1 MRSALKAALASL
13 VVAALCLSFS
23 TSPVSA
29 QDADTLDALA
39 RAAFCIGVLT
49 ESQQFSQK
57 DPTAGLAAYDD
68 GCWQRGG
75 DASIDACLARARRAA
90 DVILAQSQQR
100 YAKYLEIHAQNRRDP
115 QVAIMMAMGKSAARA
130 SREKDDGL
138 EGRCALECGVS
149 QMPASQNKYDDCLIP
164 CIERS
169 DQEQASAL
177 RCVISPDHLPF

>member
-1 MRSALKAALASL
+1 MNPAPGPLI
-13 VVAALCLSFS
+13 VATFVLLGSS
-23 TSPVSA
+23 TGVSA
-29 QDADTLDALA
+29 QPDATLDALA

-49 ESQQFSQK
+49 ESQQFAQM
-57 DPTAGLAAYDD
+57 DPTAGLAAYDN

-138 EGRCALECGVS
+138 EGRCALECGGS